1 MRRSIFLV
9 LALIVT
15 AASVLAAHDLF
26 LKPDSHFLDPNTP
39 VRMPVLNGTFQLSEN
54 SITPDRV
61 SDISVVETGRRRRMD
76 TGAWAATGDTS
87 FLSFRTGSDGT
98 GVAGVSTL
106 PRELDL
112 AAKDFNDYL
121 EHDGVLDVLEAR
133 RRDGQLTEDARER
146 YSKHVKAVF
155 QVGGRRSPGF
165 DVVLGYPAELVP
177 LDNPYALG
185 SDETLRVRCLV
196 DGNPVAGQLV
206 LWGGED
212 VSGSFQERSTR
223 SDASG
228 VAVVRIDKP
237 GKWYVKFINM
247 VPSDEDGLDYVSK
260 WATLTFQVR

>member
-1 MRRSIFLV
+1 MTRTLT
-9 LALIVT
+9 LAMALIAIT
-15 AASVLAAHDLF
+15 ASVLTAHDLF

-54 SITPDRV
+54 SITPDRIT
-61 SDISVVETGRRRRMD
+61 DISVVDAGQRRRLD
-76 TGAWAATGDTS
+76 TRAWAAIGDTS
-87 FLSFRTGSDGT
+87 FLSFRTGSGGT

-106 PRELDL
+106 PRELNL
-112 AAKDFNDYL
+112 SAQDFNDYL
-121 EHDGVLDVLEAR
+121 EHDGVLDVLDAR

-155 QVGGRRSPGF
+155 QVGERRSPGF

-177 LDNPYALG
+177 LENPYALG
-185 SDETLRVRCLV
+185 TDATLPVRCLV
-196 DGNPVAGQLV
+196 DGTPVAGQPV
-206 LWGGED
+206 RWGGEGP
-212 VSGSFQERSTR
+212 SGSFRERSTR

-228 VAVVRIDKP
+228 VAVVRIDQP

-260 WATLTFQVR
+260 WTTLTFQQR